1 MMFGDGEA
9 GVSARGHAVG
19 DLDVIDAGA
28 GRTMVKCVF
37 EPLDR
42 CQFPFDGSFDAAV
55 VTIAYPA
62 VHAFPRRRRLSEI
75 AEADALDAA
84 AD

>member
-1 MMFGDGEA
+1 MFGDSEA
-9 GVSARGHAVG
+9 GVSTRRHALC

-28 GRTMVKCVF
+28 GRTMVKRVL
-37 EPLDR
+37 EPFDR
-42 CQFPFDGSFDAAV
+42 CQFPFSGRFDAAV
-55 VTIAYPA
+55 ATIAYPA
-62 VHAFPRRRRLSEI
+62 VHAFPRRGGFGEV